1 MTTKFKKNGYGQ
13 LELNQFA
20 RRRDGRIEAQ
30 CKLNTVDFRNIK
42 AENGMLLAIDN
53 TTREIHLPT
62 AENLAKGMVIGLNY
76 STEHMYGD
84 LEFGLKDFALGLD
97 DHLPR
102 LGYLAVGDKFTTNT
116 ICFNSADEALGTEAK
131 ALKALEDLTKNIVYG
146 KVSDIGYIE
155 LTSAKPEEGPVLKV
169 IELTTMPDGQTAVKL
184 QVLEA

>member
-1 MTTKFKKNGYGQ
+1 MTTKFTKNGYGQ
-13 LELNQFA
+13 VELNQFA

-30 CKLNTVDFRNIK
+30 CKLNAVEFKNIK

-62 AENLAKGMVIGLNY
+62 TENLAKGMVIGLNY
-76 STEHMYGD
+76 SSEHMYGI
-84 LEFGLKDFALGLD
+84 EEVGLKDFALGLN

-116 ICFNSADEALGTEAK
+116 ICFNSADETLGSEAK
-131 ALKALEDLTKNIVYG
+131 VLKALEDLSKNVIYG
-146 KVSDIGYIE
+146 KISDIGYIE
-155 LTSAKPEEGPVLKV
+155 LTSKAPTEGPVLKV
-169 IELTTMPDGQTAVKL
+169 VELTTMPDGQRAVKL

>member
-1 MTTKFKKNGYGQ
+1 MTKLKKNGYGQ

-30 CKLNTVDFRNIK
+30 CKLNAVDFRNIK

-76 STEHMYGD
+76 STEHMYGN
-84 LEFGLKDFALGLD
+84 LEIGLKDFALGLD

-116 ICFNSADEALGTEAK
+116 ISFNSADEKVGTEAK
-131 ALKALEDLTKNIVYG
+131 ALKALEDLTKTVVYG
-146 KVSDIGYIE
+146 KISDTGYIE
-155 LTSAKPEEGPVLKV
+155 LTSTEPKEGPVLKV

-184 QVLEA
+184 QVLKA